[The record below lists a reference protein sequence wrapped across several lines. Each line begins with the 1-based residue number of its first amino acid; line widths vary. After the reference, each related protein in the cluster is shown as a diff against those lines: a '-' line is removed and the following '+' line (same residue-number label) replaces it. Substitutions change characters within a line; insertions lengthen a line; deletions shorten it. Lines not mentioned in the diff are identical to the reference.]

1 MGKGKATVVQSLT
14 IVMGAAVMLSVSA
27 VAQAGSILRLRAGQF
42 AMRGLAIPPITD
54 SLMSEENQKPGHY
67 ILQFKRPIDR
77 QERAAL
83 KSRGMSLLRY
93 VPDDAYIVRA
103 TQATLANLQNAD
115 VNVQGFTRYQ
125 AVFKMSPELES
136 VNVANQNPVALLNV
150 YLLDSQNEVVAALKK
165 LGAQIVE
172 NTSRVVVVRVS
183 RTKAIDIAHIDGVEW
198 VAEKPQAKILD
209 YSVDGDAKPQVP
221 STLGHLSQLTGYET
235 GTKVMNFDAAW
246 KSGLSGQGQLVAVG
260 DTGLDTGDFST
271 LSADFSNV
279 LYKTIIYGLASTTW
293 ADPIGH
299 GTHVSGSIV
308 GQGALSNGLVHG
320 GAYGAELLMQSLYSA
335 KYQTLTPPSD
345 IATMFQEA
353 YDQGARIHSDSWG
366 AVNVTPGMYD
376 AQAAAFDQFIWQH
389 PNFVIL
395 VAAGNSG
402 VDSNGSGRVDPDSVT
417 TPATAKDVIT
427 VGASKNYVPKE
438 GLQIVVGE
446 AGCRKDPK
454 TSKITCPWPTGPL
467 ARSGLSDNPNGLAPF
482 SSRGPTADGRIKPDV
497 VAPGTNILS
506 DCSHDPGAGT
516 LWGRF
521 NQNYCWSGGTSM
533 ATPLTAGAVAVVR
546 QYLLNSSIPSP
557 SAALIKAILIHTA
570 DDLYPGEFGAI
581 GKSKGQE
588 ILTRAPNGDEGYGRV
603 DVANVVTDSL
613 NVQDETDGVGTGE
626 SRRYQAPA
634 GTRKVTLVYTDY
646 PGSPTA
652 AAALVNNLEL
662 EVDVGGQVYRSTSEV
677 DNVRQVVIP
686 QDVAAQGGAVTIV
699 VAGKNVPMGNTDSRQ
714 PFAIVYSN

>member
-1 MGKGKATVVQSLT
+1 MGKGKATVVQDLT
-14 IVMGAAVMLSVSA
+14 VVISA
-27 VAQAGSILRLRAGQF
+27 VAILSASAIARAGSVLRLRAGQF
-42 AMRGLAIPPITD
+42 AMSELAIPPIAD
-54 SLMSEENQKPGHY
+54 SLMAEQNQKPQHY
-67 ILQFKRPIDR
+67 ILQFKRPINR
-77 QERAAL
+77 QERASL
-83 KSRGMSLLRY
+83 QSRGVSLLRY

-103 TQATLANLQNAD
+103 TQMALVNLQNSD
-115 VNVQGFTRYQ
+115 VNVRGFTQYQ
-125 AVFKMSPELES
+125 AAFKMSPEIATI
-136 VNVANQNPVALLNV
+136 NFANQNPVALLNV

-165 LGAQIVE
+165 MGAQVVE
-172 NTSRVVVVRVS
+172 NTPRVVVVRVA
-183 RTKAIDIAHIDGVEW
+183 RTKISDIAHIDGIEW

-209 YSVDGDAKPQVP
+209 YSVDGDGRPQIP
-221 STLGHLSQLTGYET
+221 STLGHISQLTGYET
-235 GTKVMNFDAAW
+235 GTKVMNFNPAW
-246 KSGLSGQGQLVAVG
+246 KAGLTGQGQLVAVG
-260 DTGLDTGDFST
+260 DTGLDTGDLST

-293 ADPIGH
+293 ADPVGH

-335 KYQTLTPPSD
+335 KYQALTPPSD
-345 IATMFQEA
+345 IGTMFQDA
-353 YDQGARIHSDSWG
+353 YNQGARIHSDSWG
-366 AVNVTPGMYD
+366 AVDVTPGMYD
-376 AQAAAFDQFIWQH
+376 AQAEAFDQFIWQH

-402 VDSNGSGRVDPDSVT
+402 VDSKGTGRVDPDSVT

-427 VGASKNYVPKE
+427 VGASKNYVPNE

-446 AGCRKDPK
+446 AGCSKNPK
-454 TSKITCPWPTGPL
+454 TGQITCPWPEGPL
-467 ARSGLSDNPNGLAPF
+467 SRSGLSDNPNGLAPF
-482 SSRGPTADGRIKPDV
+482 SSRGPTADGRIKPDI

-533 ATPLTAGAVAVVR
+533 ATPLTASAVAVIR
-546 QYLLNSSIPSP
+546 QYLQSSSIPSP
-557 SAALIKAILIHTA
+557 SAALIKALLIHTA

-581 GKSKGQE
+581 GAANGQE
-588 ILTRAPNGDEGYGRV
+588 ILTHAPNGDEGYGRV
-603 DVANVVTDSL
+603 DVANVVNDNLS
-613 NVQDETDGVGTGE
+613 VQDEKDGVGTGE
-626 SRRYQAPA
+626 SRQYQAPA

-662 EVDVGGQVYRSTSEV
+662 EVDVGGRAYRSSSEV
-677 DNVRQVVIP
+677 DNVRQVVVP
-686 QDVAAQGGAVTIV
+686 QDVAARGGAVTIV
-699 VAGKNVPMGNTDSRQ
+699 VTGKNVPMGNADNRQ
-714 PFAIVYSN
+714 PFAVVYSN